1 MSTDQENL
9 IVSQGG
15 NKKTKEKRTK
25 LLDLFRMCLDRREM
39 ESKMREQNL
48 RNLLTVEGLRDN
60 SEFKEIQR
68 FGLEKFVDEVIK
80 RGVALST
87 NARVFV
93 GAALTSSETMREELR
108 TKESQLFS
116 TFKNEYSFRYL
127 NHYALKY
134 STFCNVLY

>member
-1 MSTDQENL
+1 
-9 IVSQGG
+9 
-15 NKKTKEKRTK
+15 
-25 LLDLFRMCLDRREM
+25 MCLDRREM